1 MMVGGLAAACS
12 VAVLVAPAIAAK
24 PHVKYISGRLRAPGY
39 TLAVVGYNGKAVF
52 ARGSSF
58 RVVAPAAKVTLQLIN
73 SKGVYAGP
81 VVFGGSASRVIVG
94 VKAGTNLGVITLDRG
109 YGRTAKLAAKSLDK
123 TRWAYARHGVPLGN
137 GLNLGLVVSKT
148 VGHGGGAGADPAHI
162 GIPNEFNIA
171 LPGTHVLKS
180 LAPATKAAKSTKLT
194 HGARAVI
201 AAVCPPPPA
210 VAPPGC
216 TPPPPPTGSSGGTG
230 ASGPTGSTGPGA
242 PGGGNPAPGAAPPA
256 PNISP
261 WMSQLALDMSSTV
274 NADAAGVTQAQ
285 IDATLQ
291 ANLNLKLLNIPAGS
305 LVELN
310 CNGLSFCSQG
320 GTGKAQLE
328 GIQPGA
334 IQPGVANTVAAGG
347 YGTVPF
353 PAGSLDS
360 ASGLGEIVGPA
371 VPAGLLGTDA
381 NGGHEFSLNPNAT
394 TAQIGSGDVISEI
407 VTDSN
412 GVSTQT
418 PTTLDFVFTTVPA
431 ITAYSDS
438 AGDAGTISYP
448 DTSGLGTQSNPLKI
462 KAGANGDVVATFTV
476 VRPQRPGVAGAGES
490 TLMDIGHLGYEL
502 DYATAPTP
510 GSTTVGSTLSPQ
522 CPTSSYS
529 NPSSTLTASAGTSG
543 GFGPPPGSDW
553 LVDSA
558 ADAPANPANTMSFS
572 IDLTQCLAS
581 KGVTSFPV
589 GQPVTFD
596 LSANSQ
602 SSLDHANQ
610 TFVVERTS

>member
-1 MMVGGLAAACS
+1 
-12 VAVLVAPAIAAK
+12 
-24 PHVKYISGRLRAPGY
+24 
-39 TLAVVGYNGKAVF
+39 
-52 ARGSSF
+52 
-58 RVVAPAAKVTLQLIN
+58 
-73 SKGVYAGP
+73 
-81 VVFGGSASRVIVG
+81 
-94 VKAGTNLGVITLDRG
+94 
-109 YGRTAKLAAKSLDK
+109 
-123 TRWAYARHGVPLGN
+123 
-137 GLNLGLVVSKT
+137 
-148 VGHGGGAGADPAHI
+148 
-162 GIPNEFNIA
+162 
-171 LPGTHVLKS
+171 
-180 LAPATKAAKSTKLT
+180 
-194 HGARAVI
+194 
-201 AAVCPPPPA
+201 
-210 VAPPGC
+210 
-216 TPPPPPTGSSGGTG
+216 
-230 ASGPTGSTGPGA
+230 
-242 PGGGNPAPGAAPPA
+242 
-256 PNISP
+256 
-261 WMSQLALDMSSTV
+261 MSNTV
-274 NADAAGVTQAQ
+274 NVDAAGVTQAQ

-291 ANLNLKLLNIPAGS
+291 ANLNVKLLNIPAGS

-328 GIQPGA
+328 GIQPG
-334 IQPGVANTVAAGG
+334 VANTVVAGG

-353 PAGSLDS
+353 PASSLDS
-360 ASGLGEIVGPA
+360 TTGLGEIVGPA

-381 NGGHEFSLNPNAT
+381 NGRHEFSLNPNAT
-394 TAQIGSGDVISEI
+394 TAQIGSGDVISET

>member
-1 MMVGGLAAACS
+1 MAGGLAVACS
-12 VAVLVAPAIAAK
+12 VALLVAPAIAAK
-24 PHVKYISGRLRAPGY
+24 PHAGYISGHLRAPGY
-39 TLAVVGYNGKAVF
+39 TVAVVGYDGKAVF

-58 RVVAPAAKVTLQLIN
+58 RVLAPAATVTLQLIN
-73 SKGVYAGP
+73 SNGVYAGP

-94 VKAGTNLGVITLDRG
+94 VKAGTNLGTIILRKG
-109 YGRTAKLAAKSLDK
+109 YGRTARLAAKSLDK

-137 GLNLGLVVSKT
+137 GLNLGLVVSKR

-171 LPGTHVLKS
+171 LPGTRVLKS
-180 LAPATKAAKSTKLT
+180 LAPATKAAKPTKLT

-210 VAPPGC
+210 AAPPGC
-216 TPPPPPTGSSGGTG
+216 TPPPPPTGGTGGTG
-230 ASGPTGSTGPGA
+230 ASGPAGPTGSTGPG
-242 PGGGNPAPGAAPPA
+242 PPVGGNPAPGAGGPA
-256 PNISP
+256 SNISP
-261 WMSQLALDMSSTV
+261 WMSAMFLDMSSTV
-274 NADAAGVTQAQ
+274 NVDAVGVTQAQ

-328 GIQPGA
+328 GIQPG
-334 IQPGVANTVAAGG
+334 VAVVAGG

-360 ASGLGEIVGPA
+360 ATGLGEIVGPA
-371 VPAGLLGTDA
+371 VPPGLLGTDA
-381 NGGHEFSLNPNAT
+381 NGRHVFSLNPNAT
-394 TAQIGSGDVISEI
+394 TAQIGSGDVISETA
-407 VTDSN
+407 TDSN
-412 GVSTQT
+412 GVTTQT

-448 DTSGLGTQSNPLKI
+448 DTTGLGTQNNPLKV

-476 VRPQRPGVAGAGES
+476 LRPQRPGVAGAGES
-490 TLMDIGHLGYEL
+490 TFMDIGHLGYEL
-502 DYATAPTP
+502 DYATAPVP

-529 NPSSTLTASAGTSG
+529 NPSSTLTASAGTTG

-572 IDLTQCLAS
+572 IDLTACLAS

-610 TFVVERTS
+610 TFVVQRTS